1 MVDMDMV
8 DIVDMDMVDMD
19 MDMDM
24 VASKDKCLVGQFGIV
39 DSLTL
44 STI

>member
-1 MVDMDMV
+1 MVDM
-8 DIVDMDMVDMD
+8 DIVDMDLVDIYMD
-19 MDMDM
+19 R
-24 VASKDKCLVGQFGIV
+24 VASKDKCLVGQFDIV

>member
-1 MVDMDMV
+1 MADMDVV
-8 DIVDMDMVDMD
+8 DIVDMDMV
-19 MDMDM
+19 DMDM

>member
-8 DIVDMDMVDMD
+8 HIVDMDMVDMD
-19 MDMDM
+19 MDR